1 MKNYHNIGIINPE
14 RVYDSLHYLVKN
26 HSAYKDIN
34 IEKKE
39 GNRPYNILVLN
50 PSLDLYTTHFF
61 Y

>member
-1 MKNYHNIGIINPE
+1 MRNVDQ
-14 RVYDSLHYLVKN
+14 R
-26 HSAYKDIN
+26 IN